1 MTLHH
6 SAMYVALA
14 AVLASAPVL
23 AAGQDA
29 TSPAT
34 TNKDGGPSK
43 QKVKNLETIQV
54 TATKRETPLQ
64 KTPVA
69 VTAITADAL
78 DKEHVQT
85 VQDITKLVPGLQAT
99 SEGDHG
105 VTTLTMRGIGNDSAK
120 TEYADPE
127 VALFIDGVYAPRA
140 ESATS
145 LLLDI
150 DSVQVLRGPQ
160 GTLWG
165 RNSTAGAV
173 DFETVKPDI
182 NGGFYG
188 NAQMSLGSYS
198 QTGEKAAVN
207 LPISNTFAMRVA
219 VAHEQHDGY
228 VNYQNPGSELPS
240 VAQQQQAY
248 LASGGTLATFQP
260 INQALYTQGGDKY
273 NAQNQSAARI
283 SALWQ
288 PTDAFKW
295 NLSYEYFLDRGTPDI
310 NLMQNPRAGQDF
322 WSALIDI
329 PPYLHRT
336 SKTVRSRMDWQINE
350 DMALT
355 YIAGYNRFSG
365 SSQFQQDDGAILPT
379 SFTTGGVYQNDRTN
393 YSNYSS
399 YSHELDLKSTGQHTV
414 DWILG
419 LYYAAEDNN
428 IRFDIPIM
436 NGTQQGTVNWQG
448 SFIQPKETVQSEAVF
463 GQAVW
468 HVTDAFNLT
477 AGARFSDD
485 TRRNEGGINW
495 GWAYDP
501 TVPQVPI
508 SPSSQPQDVGFSISQ
523 HNDGRYHKTKVTWL
537 ARADYVFNPNAMAY
551 VSVATGYKSGGT
563 QDGGTLYQPESLTN
577 YEIGAKFTFLDGHMT
592 WNNAAY
598 YEDFKNFQLS
608 APITYPDGNH
618 GLGFNNVQGST
629 KVAGFESELA
639 LQGHDDRANVVF
651 SAIPEKK
658 LGTLLYAGSN
668 DYQGLPACPPQSNLA
683 SCMNISGNTLPHAPD
698 ASLTVIYEH
707 DFHLSNDG
715 RLTPRLSSQY
725 QSMQWLS
732 PFNLGSGDQ
741 QKAYVR
747 TDLSL
752 RYTEPQDRWWV
763 NAYVQ
768 NVSNDRIRTNASR
781 FTTANGGFV
790 YVSQYLPPRTYG
802 VELGVWF

>member
-1 MTLHH
+1 MMLRH

-23 AAGQDA
+23 ATGQDA
-29 TSPAT
+29 TQQAT
-34 TNKDGGPSK
+34 TGKDTGPSQK
-43 QKVKNLETIQV
+43 KVKNLETIQV

-69 VTAITADAL
+69 VTAITADTL
-78 DKEHVQT
+78 DKERVMT
-85 VQDITKLVPGLQAT
+85 VQDITKLVPGLQGT

-127 VALFIDGVYAPRA
+127 VALFVDGVYAPRA
-140 ESATS
+140 ETATS
-145 LLLDI
+145 LLMDI

-165 RNSTAGAV
+165 RNSTAGAI
-173 DFETVKPDI
+173 DFETAKPDI

-188 NAQMSLGSYS
+188 NAQMSLGNYS
-198 QTGEKAAVN
+198 QTGEKAAIN

-228 VNYQNPGSELPS
+228 VNYQNPASELPS
-240 VAQQQQAY
+240 VAQQQAAY
-248 LASGGTLATFQP
+248 LASGGSLAKFQP
-260 INQALYTQGGDKY
+260 INQALYASVGDKY

-288 PTDAFKW
+288 PTDSFKW
-295 NLSYEYFLDRGTPDI
+295 NLSYEYFLDRGTPDM
-310 NLMQNPRAGQDF
+310 NLMQNPRPGQDF
-322 WSALIDI
+322 WSALIDTA
-329 PPYLHRT
+329 PYLHRT

-350 DMALT
+350 DMAFS

-365 SSQFQQDDGAILPT
+365 SSDYDQDAGAILPT
-379 SFTTGGVYQNDRTN
+379 SFTTGGVYQDDRTN

-399 YSHELDLKSTGQHTV
+399 YSHEFDLKSTGQHTV

-436 NGTQQGTVNWQG
+436 NGTELGTVNWQG
-448 SFIQPKETVQSEAVF
+448 SFIQPKETVESEAVF

-485 TRRNEGGINW
+485 TKKNEGGINW

-508 SPSSQPQDVGFSISQ
+508 APGVQPQDVGFTVSQ
-523 HNDGRYHKTKVTWL
+523 HNDAKYHNTKVTWL
-537 ARADYVFNPNAMAY
+537 ARADYVFNQNAMVY
-551 VSVATGYKSGGT
+551 TSISTGYKSGGT
-563 QDGGTLYQPESLTN
+563 EDGGTLYKPESLTN
-577 YEIGAKFTFLDGHMT
+577 YEVGAKFTFLGGHMT
-592 WNNAAY
+592 WNSAAY
-598 YEDFKNFQLS
+598 YENFKNFQLS

-618 GLGFNNVQGST
+618 GLGFSNVQGST
-629 KVAGFESELA
+629 IVAGFESELA
-639 LQGHDDRANVVF
+639 FQEHDDRANLVF
-651 SAIPEKK
+651 SAIPKK
-658 LGTLLYAGSN
+658 TLGTLLYAGSN
-668 DYQGLPACPPQSNLA
+668 DYAGLPPCAPQSNLA
-683 SCMNISGNTLPHAPD
+683 TCLNITGHTLPHAPD
-698 ASLTVIYEH
+698 ASLTAIYEH
-707 DFHLSNDG
+707 DFHLPNGG
-715 RLTPRLSSQY
+715 RLTPRLSAQY

-732 PFNLGSGDQ
+732 PLNLGSGDQ

-747 TDLSL
+747 SDMSL

-768 NVSNDRIRTNASR
+768 NLTDDKVRTNAMR
-781 FTTANGGFV
+781 FEEANGSFV

-802 VELGVWF
+802 VEVGVWF